1 MNPISSLFDMLTIA
15 DWNLLKKKRLG
26 ALAFKRFNNVG
37 FAGNFGVYF
46 SFIEF
51 RKYCSDLF
59 LKQYEF
65 VGRQTQTFVIE

>member
-1 MNPISSLFDMLTIA
+1 MLTIA
-15 DWNLLKKKRLG
+15 NCNLLKKKRLA

>member
-65 VGRQTQTFVIE
+65 VGRQTQTFVTE

>member
-1 MNPISSLFDMLTIA
+1 MNPISSLFEMLTIA
-15 DWNLLKKKRLG
+15 DCNLLKKKRLG
-26 ALAFKRFNNVG
+26 ALAIKRSNNVG